1 MYSWEA
7 EIKHESD
14 HMLSTC
20 LPLPLSPQCP
30 FAARKETKCSRKRKG
45 GSLCPQLCAAACS
58 SLGQRHRQGRSWQG
72 QGDQAGTGIL
82 GEGREQLLVRDV
94 SPGLI
99 PRYSPPTPT

>member
-30 FAARKETKCSRKRKG
+30 FAAQKETKCSRKRKG
-45 GSLCPQLCAAACS
+45 GSLCAS
-58 SLGQRHRQGRSWQG
+58 
-72 QGDQAGTGIL
+72 
-82 GEGREQLLVRDV
+82 VR
-94 SPGLI
+94 
-99 PRYSPPTPT
+99 